1 MEENKLMEM
10 EQNLEGNNEV
20 VEVQPEEVETSN
32 KGTAVLATVVGAAA
46 IGVSYIAY
54 KKVVKPGLLKLAKK
68 VLEKMG
74 TEEGD
79 DNIIEGEFEE
89 VDEEINDDNH
99 ETTEK

>member
-79 DNIIEGEFEE
+79 DNIIEGEFEA